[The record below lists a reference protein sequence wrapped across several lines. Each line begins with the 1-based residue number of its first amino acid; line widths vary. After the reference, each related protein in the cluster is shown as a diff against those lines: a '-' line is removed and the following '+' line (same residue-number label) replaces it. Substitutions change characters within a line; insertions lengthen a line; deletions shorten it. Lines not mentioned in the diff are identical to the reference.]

1 LDDLSSPPKKLQ
13 SLKLY
18 GNLVKLPEWIER
30 LRNLVKMELRSSRI
44 LEVDAALQVLGN
56 LPNLT
61 ILRLLRHAFAGE
73 KLRFIFK
80 RRTAFPSLV
89 VLELSLLDDLESVE
103 FQGEAAPKI
112 ELLQFRGW
120 RYKANIVLF
129 AGLSSL
135 LSLREVLLKGRY
147 EDAFIDDLRTQ
158 LSGNSSRPVLK
169 VN

>member
-18 GNLVKLPEWIER
+18 GNLVKLPEWVER

-44 LEVDAALQVLGN
+44 LDVDATLHALGN
-56 LPNLT
+56 LPNLA
-61 ILRLLRHAFAGE
+61 ILRLLRHAFAGQ
-73 KLRFIFK
+73 KLRFNFDRK
-80 RRTAFPSLV
+80 AAFLGLV

-103 FQGEAAPKI
+103 FQGGAAPKI

-120 RYKANIVLF
+120 RYRTNIVLF
-129 AGLSSL
+129 AGLPSL
-135 LSLREVLLKGRY
+135 LSLKEVLLKGRY
-147 EDAFIDDLRTQ
+147 EDVFVDDLRTQ
-158 LSGNSSRPVLK
+158 LSGNPNRPVLK